1 MSDKPKFSLLNHMR
15 ETQKNVESPKQEKT
29 IQPTVSDM
37 SKFRPATAAGLP
49 RFKPAGSIEPDSKP
63 AIKREVLASGEEEGA
78 KIVSDSK
85 GSGEMLSAGVSTSL
99 VSAKLPT
106 GGLTHQLEAMKLRA
120 ESGKKALEALYITE
134 NQPFNELLERLDS
147 LFDQDLQLDDFNV
160 QPARDIVEVI
170 MRQLKEDPNLDGMMI
185 DKDAANII
193 AFVRKV
199 KGVALNAA
207 TEKKEKAAKTASAK
221 DKKSIA
227 RFDTDSLEGLNFAVP
242 VKKSLSAPSS
252 LADVA
257 NIDID
262 KLKF

>member
-15 ETQKNVESPKQEKT
+15 ETQKSVESPKQT
-29 IQPTVSDM
+29 QTVTPDASDM
-37 SKFRPATAAGLP
+37 SRFRPATASSVP
-49 RFKPAGSIEPDSKP
+49 RFKPAGSVESDSKP
-63 AIKREVLASGEEEGA
+63 TVKREVLAETASVISKDKDESP
-78 KIVSDSK
+78 SDR
-85 GSGEMLSAGVSTSL
+85 GDVPTGVSTSL
-99 VSAKLPT
+99 VSRSLPT

-120 ESGKKALEALYITE
+120 ESGKKALEALYITD

-170 MRQLKEDPNLDGMMI
+170 MKQLKEDPNLDGMMI

-193 AFVRKV
+193 SFVRKV

-207 TEKKEKAAKTASAK
+207 TEKKEKAVKTASNK